1 MQVTID
7 SQVGVES
14 FSTAKMAALGH
25 SLAPPVSFSV
35 PVCASTSWLTAAMV
49 N

>member
-1 MQVTID
+1 MQVIIA

-14 FSTAKMAALGH
+14 FSTAKMAALDH
-25 SLAPPVSFSV
+25 SLAPPFSFTV
-35 PVCASTSWLTAAMV
+35 LVCACTSWLTAAMM